1 MPNLRAPETDNTPE
15 QVTEANV
22 NAIMEYRLRSPDDPL
37 NRAYGHVIRGTGW
50 KHNVSV
56 YDDSARPL
64 LQSNQKFPR
73 MTHEYESVNVPGMY
87 FAGTFSHGKDLK
99 RGVTS
104 VIKGF
109 RYTARALTRI
119 LAQKYHGEDDFNT
132 QEFCL
137 PSQQVTKYRSST
149 KFDFNDV
156 EYTASPN

>member
-1 MPNLRAPETDNTPE
+1 MVALWW
-15 QVTEANV
+15 
-22 NAIMEYRLRSPDDPL
+22 LL
-37 NRAYGHVIRGTGW
+37 
-50 KHNVSV
+50 KV

-137 PSQQVTKYRSST
+137 PSQQVAECRPST
-149 KFDFNDV
+149 TFGSNGV
-156 EYTASPN
+156 EHTASPD